1 MSKLSI
7 KSQLFGGAIL
17 SVIIIFAMAGVNLYA
32 SGQSAAA
39 LAEVYEHNVMPLG
52 MLQTMDSHL
61 REVRFRMAGVLLDQM
76 PIQGSRNSLKETREK
91 LPQIWLSFKAKAKDG
106 QGKEHVAKIDKQME
120 PLLAFLDKLDKT
132 YAAGDRNAL
141 GSLLADDWPT
151 IHSGVLKPIAE
162 LIPLQEASVKNTYE
176 GSIALGGKL
185 VYVSLGAGVVSV
197 IVLLLFALTLTGSIN
212 RNINVLKD
220 ALSNIAHGNLSVRA
234 TVSGGG
240 ELGSMADSLNMMVR
254 QLQEII
260 GGVKSAADNLAG
272 LSASMASA
280 AGEVLE
286 RGDQGNAKI
295 HEVSTAMEE
304 MRASVAGISESA
316 DEAAGASGKT
326 QSIANVGHEKITSN
340 AEASRRM
347 LTSVDESSAVIANL
361 SESVTRISEVT
372 KVIRDIADQTN
383 LLALNAAIEAARAG
397 EQGRGFAVVA
407 DEVRKLAERT
417 GASTA
422 DITDMVGQITAN
434 TETAVKSMNE
444 VKNEVRKSAQ
454 IAEATKD
461 TLVEILAATKRV
473 SDLANHIA
481 SATREQSAATENTAS
496 NMEAISEIT
505 TNNAG
510 NVRSMANTAESV
522 RDTAS
527 RLQNMVGQFK
537 L

>member
-1 MSKLSI
+1 MNKLSI
-7 KSQLFGGAIL
+7 KAQLFGGAIL

-32 SGQSAAA
+32 SGQSASA
-39 LAEVYEHNVMPLG
+39 LAEVYENNVMPLG
-52 MLQTMDSHL
+52 MLQTMDGHL
-61 REVRFRMAGVLLDQM
+61 KEVRFRMAGVLLDQM
-76 PIQGSRNSLKETREK
+76 PIQGSRNNLKEAREK
-91 LPQIWLSFKAKAKDG
+91 LPQTWLSFKAKTKDG
-106 QGKEHVAKIDKQME
+106 QGKEHIAKIDKQME
-120 PLLAFLDKLDKT
+120 PLLAFLDKLDKA
-132 YAAGDRNAL
+132 YAAGDKDAL
-141 GSLLADDWPT
+141 GSLLSDDWPI
-151 IHSGVLKPIAE
+151 IHSGMLKPIAE

-176 GSIALGGKL
+176 GSVALGKKL
-185 VYVSLGAGVVSV
+185 VYVSLGAGAISV
-197 IVLLLFALTLTGSIN
+197 IVLLLFTLTLTGSIN
-212 RNINVLKD
+212 RNINILKD
-220 ALSNIAHGNLSVRA
+220 ALSNIARGNFSVRA

-240 ELGSMADSLNMMVR
+240 ELGSMADSVNMMVR
-254 QLQEII
+254 QLHEII

-295 HEVSTAMEE
+295 HEVSSAMEE
-304 MRASVAGISESA
+304 MRASVASISESA
-316 DEAAGASGKT
+316 DEAAGASSKT

-347 LTSVDESSAVIANL
+347 LSSVDESSAVIANL

-422 DITDMVGQITAN
+422 DITGMVGQITSN
-434 TETAVKSMNE
+434 TETAVKSMND
-444 VKNEVRKSAQ
+444 VKNEVRDSAR
-454 IAEATKD
+454 IAEATKE
-461 TLVEILAATKRV
+461 TLAEILEATRRV
-473 SDLANHIA
+473 SVLVNHIA
-481 SATREQSAATENTAS
+481 SATHEQSSATENTAS
-496 NMEAISEIT
+496 NMEMISEIT
-505 TNNAG
+505 SNNAG

-522 RDTAS
+522 KDTAS
-527 RLQNMVGQFK
+527 KLQSLVGQLK